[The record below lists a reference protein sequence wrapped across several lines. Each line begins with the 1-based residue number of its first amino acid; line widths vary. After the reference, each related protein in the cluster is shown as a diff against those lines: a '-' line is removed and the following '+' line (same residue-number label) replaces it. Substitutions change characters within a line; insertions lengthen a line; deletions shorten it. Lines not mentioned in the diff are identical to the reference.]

1 MNNGR
6 TVDVENAELDRR
18 ILLALD
24 VSNGLE
30 ARELADLLGV
40 PRETISKRMF
50 RLKKRGRVYMA
61 ESRGSKP
68 WKSIPENPAKHPL
81 HVLWST
87 LGQAV
92 AHDYTT
98 GWPRGV

>member
-6 TVDVENAELDRR
+6 TVDPKNAELDRR

-40 PRETISKRMF
+40 PRETISKRLL
-50 RLKKRGRVYMA
+50 R
-61 ESRGSKP
+61 
-68 WKSIPENPAKHPL
+68 
-81 HVLWST
+81 ST
-87 LGQAV
+87 AV
-92 AHDYTT
+92 
-98 GWPRGV
+98 